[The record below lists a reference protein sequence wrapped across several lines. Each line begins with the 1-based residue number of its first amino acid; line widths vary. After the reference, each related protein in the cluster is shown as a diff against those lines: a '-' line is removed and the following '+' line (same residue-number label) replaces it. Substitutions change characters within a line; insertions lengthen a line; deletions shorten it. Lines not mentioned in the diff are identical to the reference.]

1 MFISLKSEVVS
12 LIVEDA
18 NNDGFEMVHWGALGR
33 IGGLEFWESSPEVLM
48 QFFSWSFWLDIL
60 AVKASYGTCWRNWYL
75 L

>member
-33 IGGLEFWESSPEVLM
+33 IGGLEF
-48 QFFSWSFWLDIL
+48 
-60 AVKASYGTCWRNWYL
+60 
-75 L
+75 